1 MHYLQKFGHMGKK
14 HAEVYLAPRA
24 FCQRSSRSWERHA
37 GGVKGEFYHRKAK
50 ATKIYILFRV
60 VNAKNAQLK
69 EFLRHQLLKD
79 LWISDC

>member
-1 MHYLQKFGHMGKK
+1 MGKK

-50 ATKIYILFRV
+50 ATKIYICSGL
-60 VNAKNAQLK
+60 
-69 EFLRHQLLKD
+69 
-79 LWISDC
+79 